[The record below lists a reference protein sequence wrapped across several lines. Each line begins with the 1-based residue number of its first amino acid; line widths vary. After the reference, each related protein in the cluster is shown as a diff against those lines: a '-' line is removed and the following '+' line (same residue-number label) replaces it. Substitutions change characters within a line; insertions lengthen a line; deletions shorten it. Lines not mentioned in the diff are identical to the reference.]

1 MNQDE
6 QWLQEQKRVDY
17 TIEKMKKEKQELLSK
32 VKAVRG
38 EAQEIR
44 NTFWEDVTVNLDE
57 PDDVVETSAS
67 VRQQAELLAER
78 ERSYGHMEENAKKL
92 NRMID
97 SPYFARVDFHEAD
110 EPSEAIYIGISSYLD
125 DEGEYLVYDWRAPI
139 SSIYYDG
146 VPGPVSYRAPD
157 GIREGVM
164 DLKRQFLIR
173 RGKIEALFDTGVSIG
188 DEMLQEIL
196 GAHANTHMKNIV
208 ATIQKEQNQIIR
220 DVKSNLLF
228 VQGAAGS
235 GKTSV
240 ALQRIAYL
248 LYRYRDSLD
257 SEQIVLFSPNQLF
270 NHYVAKVLPE
280 LGENNMRQTTFLEYA
295 QSRVGKT
302 LKVESLL
309 DQMEASL
316 RAEKEEA
323 GEMARIKGSLG
334 FFRAIEA
341 YAETLLKSGLLFR
354 DIRFKGETII
364 SKSDIA
370 AMFYAYGES
379 YSLPNRFQLVS
390 KQLLKELERVAKE
403 ERKKPWVEEEIELLG
418 QDAFLA
424 AHQYAE
430 RKARKNRDDFSG
442 SAYEKEFLARKIVN
456 RRFSSIRKSIKQYR
470 YFNAKAQYLDFL
482 KQVPEFVQ
490 DAAGPLD
497 AKTRA
502 AFREGSLLFEDTVPY
517 MYLLDLVTGRKTSS
531 SIKYVFIDEIQDYTP
546 IQLAYMRFL
555 FPYSK
560 FTMLGDLNQSIFG
573 TTGYSPM
580 KLAHEIFG
588 EEKAQVVYLTKSYRS
603 TSAITRF
610 TKEILQDG
618 EKIDWFERGGN
629 LPVLSVTGSESESIT
644 KIVDYA
650 KKLSKESHTV
660 AIIGKSRKQC
670 AQSYEKLHAQLE
682 LTFIEKEY
690 SELPEGIILIPSYL
704 AKGLEFDSVIVLD
717 ASADTYHDDSERTL
731 LYTVGTRA
739 MHHLILISNG
749 PATTLLAGVPENL
762 YVRE

>member
-1 MNQDE
+1 MPHDE
-6 QWLQEQKRVDY
+6 EWIQEQKRVDY
-17 TIEKMKKEKQELLSK
+17 TVGKMKKEKEELLSK
-32 VKAVRG
+32 VRAVRG

-78 ERSYGHMEENAKKL
+78 ERSYGHMEKNVKQL
-92 NRMID
+92 DRLIY
-97 SPYFARVDFHEAD
+97 SPYFARVDFHEEGETS
-110 EPSEAIYIGISSYLD
+110 EPIYIGTASYR
-125 DEGEYLVYDWRAPI
+125 DEDEYLVYDWRAPI

-146 VPGPVSYRAPD
+146 VPGPVSYQAPD
-157 GIREGVM
+157 GRREGVM

-173 RGKIEALFDTGVSIG
+173 RGKIEAMFDTGLSIG

-196 GAHANTHMKNIV
+196 GHHASTHMKSIV
-208 ATIQKEQNQIIR
+208 ATIQKEQNRIIR
-220 DVKSNLLF
+220 DVSSNLLF

-248 LYRYRDSLD
+248 LYRYRDSLH

-270 NHYVAKVLPE
+270 NHYVSKVLPE
-280 LGENNMRQTTFLEYA
+280 LGENNMQQTTFLEYA
-295 QSRVGKT
+295 QARVGKA

-309 DQMEASL
+309 DQMEESL
-316 RAEKEEA
+316 EGKTEHKETA
-323 GEMARIKGSLG
+323 QIKGSLE
-334 FFRAIEA
+334 FFRAVED
-341 YAETLLKSGLLFR
+341 YAKKLLEGGIIFR

-364 SKSDIA
+364 SKEDIA

-390 KQLLKELERVAKE
+390 KQLLKELERISKE

-418 QDAFLA
+418 QEAFLA
-424 AHQYAE
+424 AHKYAE
-430 RKARKNRDDFSG
+430 RKMRQNRDDFSG
-442 SAYEKEFLARKIVN
+442 TAYEKEFLARKIVN
-456 RRFSSIRKSIKQYR
+456 RRFSSIRKHIKQFR
-470 YFNAKAQYLDFL
+470 YFHIRAQYLDFL
-482 KQVPEFVQ
+482 KKAPEFVRG
-490 DAAGPLD
+490 AEGPLD

-502 AFREGSLLFEDTVPY
+502 AFQEGWLPFEDTVPY
-517 MYLLDLVTGRKTSS
+517 MYLLDLATGKMMSS
-531 SIKYVFIDEIQDYTP
+531 SIKYVFIDEIQDYSP
-546 IQLAYMRFL
+546 VQLAYLRYL

-573 TTGYSPM
+573 TSGRPQM
-580 KLAHEIFG
+580 ELIKDIFG

-603 TSAITRF
+603 TAAITRF

-618 EKIDWFERGGN
+618 EKIEWFDREGA
-629 LPVLSVTGSESESIT
+629 LPVVAVAGSQEEAIAKIT
-644 KIVDYA
+644 AYV
-650 KKLSKESHTV
+650 KKLSAESNTV

-670 AQSYEKLHAQLE
+670 EEAYEKLREELD

-690 SELPEGIILIPSYL
+690 SGLPEGTILIPSYL

-717 ASADTYHDDSERTL
+717 VSAATYHDEAERNL

-739 MHHLILISNG
+739 MHNLVLVSNG
-749 PATTLLAGVPENL
+749 PVTPLLDKVPEDL
-762 YVRE
+762 YVEE